1 MQPDLVETILW
12 LVLYCVIL
20 VVLMSTSFY
29 VLRLIRAD
37 SLKQEPSP
45 GDYLNYFQELRSE
58 GKLTDEEYRIIR
70 RVLSEKILN
79 KAEPPRFDYA
89 SIFSDPAVRDMLNGE
104 ETRAAK
110 EEESRKPT
118 IF

>member
-1 MQPDLVETILW
+1 MQPDLIETVLW

-20 VVLMSTSFY
+20 VILTSASFY

-45 GDYLNYFQELRSE
+45 QEYLNYFQKLRAE
-58 GKLTDEEYRIIR
+58 GKLTDEEYRIIKR
-70 RVLSEKILN
+70 ILSEKILD
-79 KAEPPRFDYA
+79 KTEPPKFDYV
-89 SIFSDPAVRDMLNGE
+89 SVFTDPAVRNMLNGE
-104 ETRAAK
+104 ETQATG
-110 EEESRKPT
+110 EGESRKQT